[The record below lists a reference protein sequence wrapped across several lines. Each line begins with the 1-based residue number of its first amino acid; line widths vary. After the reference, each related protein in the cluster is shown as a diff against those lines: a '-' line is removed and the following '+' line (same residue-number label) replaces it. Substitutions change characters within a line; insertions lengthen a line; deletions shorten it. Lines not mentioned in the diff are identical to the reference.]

1 MCSIRAAGVFKKVVD
16 ELNVALV
23 GGGAIARG
31 HAAAMHLVPF
41 YFPDVARWR
50 PRLVCEATEDLAR
63 AASARLGFEAGAVGW
78 ENAVHRPDIDAVIIA
93 TPPDLHHDIAIAAVH
108 AGKHVLCEKPL
119 ARTASEAAEMVQA
132 ADAAGGVALVGF
144 NYRCAP
150 ALRQAKRMLREHAC
164 GEVFQVSGRYFQ
176 EFARDATRP
185 LNWRYQAARGGSGAL
200 GDIGTHLLDCARWL
214 AGEMT
219 EVVGV
224 KRTVIAERPT
234 VDTGATAAIDVDDQA
249 ALLARFDSGALGA
262 FELSR
267 VAAGHGNQLRL
278 EIYGRDG
285 SLSFDW
291 ERNNELQ
298 FYSALDA
305 PDRQGFRRIVAGPTF
320 PVYPA
325 PLPVRGLGVGFLETM
340 VVQAAEFARAISGA
354 PVGEL
359 ATFHDGLRAC
369 SLVDAVLQS
378 STDGRW
384 ADVPKLEG

>member
-1 MCSIRAAGVFKKVVD
+1 
-16 ELNVALV
+16 
-23 GGGAIARG
+23 
-31 HAAAMHLVPF
+31 
-41 YFPDVARWR
+41 
-50 PRLVCEATEDLAR
+50 
-63 AASARLGFEAGAVGW
+63 
-78 ENAVHRPDIDAVIIA
+78 
-93 TPPDLHHDIAIAAVH
+93 
-108 AGKHVLCEKPL
+108 
-119 ARTASEAAEMVQA
+119 
-132 ADAAGGVALVGF
+132 
-144 NYRCAP
+144 
-150 ALRQAKRMLREHAC
+150 
-164 GEVFQVSGRYFQ
+164 
-176 EFARDATRP
+176 
-185 LNWRYQAARGGSGAL
+185 
-200 GDIGTHLLDCARWL
+200 
-214 AGEMT
+214 
-219 EVVGV
+219 
-224 KRTVIAERPT
+224 
-234 VDTGATAAIDVDDQA
+234 
-249 ALLARFDSGALGA
+249 
-262 FELSR
+262 LSR

-285 SLSFDW
+285 SLSLDW